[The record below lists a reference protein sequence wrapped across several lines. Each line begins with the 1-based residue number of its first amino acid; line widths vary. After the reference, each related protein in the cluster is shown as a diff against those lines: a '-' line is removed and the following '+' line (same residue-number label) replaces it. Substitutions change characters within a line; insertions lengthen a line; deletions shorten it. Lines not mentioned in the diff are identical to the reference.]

1 MRLDELRGHVVH
13 VGSGCGVQFGGGR
26 DLVMRVASARA
37 STGWDGM
44 AWIIGDVL
52 DASGRATVSRELYV
66 QASEL
71 NFVTPV
77 PDERDRRAPT
87 GGPMILR
94 PRAAPRSLIGSR
106 P

>member
-1 MRLDELRGHVVH
+1 MRLDELPGHVVH

-66 QASEL
+66 QVAEL

-77 PDERDRRAPT
+77 PDEVNDRRRNR
-87 GGPMILR
+87 GGPIILSSA
-94 PRAAPRSLIGSR
+94 RAA
-106 P
+106 